1 MKEVSP
7 TSKSSTEQE
16 TFCLL
21 VARFSSSE
29 STHSAEWWW
38 WWERESG
45 SWKVSSQNFA
55 LRAMSSDRPLPT
67 PITLQLTSFSASRS
81 FVLVRRADV
90 IRRNELESSAQKR
103 ETNRRSSARINVMKW
118 EIFGVRMKLS
128 DNVRLF
134 VANRNL
140 PPPLLA
146 EMKSF
151 PITVFHV
158 WLPLAHRE
166 KSRVEVSMRDGK
178 MHRTGNECN

>member
-1 MKEVSP
+1 MKEVSAA
-7 TSKSSTEQE
+7 SESSTEQE
-16 TFCLL
+16 TFCLCP
-21 VARFSSSE
+21 RRTIQQRE
-29 STHSAEWWW
+29 STHTVRNDDDDG
-38 WWERESG
+38 RESG

-81 FVLVRRADV
+81 FVFVRRADV

-140 PPPLLA
+140 HPPLLA

-158 WLPLAHRE
+158 WLPLAYRKVPSGSEHERWENASHR
-166 KSRVEVSMRDGK
+166 KWM
-178 MHRTGNECN
+178 

>member
-21 VARFSSSE
+21 VARFSSSK

-38 WWERESG
+38 WWAGRE
-45 SWKVSSQNFA
+45 WK
-55 LRAMSSDRPLPT
+55 
-67 PITLQLTSFSASRS
+67 
-81 FVLVRRADV
+81 
-90 IRRNELESSAQKR
+90 LESLKSKLCSSRDELRQAIANPNHVTIDQLLCLVLLCLFDEQTSLGEMNSKVPHKR
-103 ETNRRSSARINVMKW
+103 ETNRRSSARIKVMKW